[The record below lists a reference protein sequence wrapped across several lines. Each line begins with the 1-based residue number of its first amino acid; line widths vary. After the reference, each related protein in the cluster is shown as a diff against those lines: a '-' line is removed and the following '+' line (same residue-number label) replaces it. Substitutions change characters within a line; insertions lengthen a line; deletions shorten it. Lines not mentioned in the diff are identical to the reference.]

1 MKKNIFLSL
10 VFTLLFCATS
20 FAQYVYTVKL
30 TDFNFESYDRT
41 RTGSSNSKVSF
52 EVTFEDGSRETLY
65 FEKVRGITY
74 KAVNLQE
81 QLVSVKKP
89 ISLKA
94 YVFLHFRNGSYNLNK
109 DFSLSSS
116 GAESEVIPS
125 WLPNKTSDFAFTYE
139 VIKN

>member
-10 VFTLLFCATS
+10 VFTLLFCAIS
-20 FAQYVYTVKL
+20 FAQDMYTVRL

-41 RTGSSNSKVSF
+41 KSGSNNSKVSF
-52 EVTFEDGSRETLY
+52 EVTFEDGSREILY
-65 FEKVRGITY
+65 SEYVRGRKY
-74 KAVNLQE
+74 KATNLQK

-94 YVFLHFRNGSYNLNK
+94 YVFLNIRHRNYHLNNDFIL
-109 DFSLSSS
+109 DFS
-116 GAESEVIPS
+116 GEESLVIPTWNS
-125 WLPNKTSDFAFTYE
+125 KVSDFVFTYE